1 MGNECDRCGS
11 RAKRLHG
18 VRRDGGR
25 PYSTLCTFCFEY
37 SPPGVPPG
45 VEGTIWKA
53 AARIANYL
61 EVKIDAVV
69 RVAIDDAL
77 EDRGD

>member
-1 MGNECDRCGS
+1 
-11 RAKRLHG
+11 
-18 VRRDGGR
+18 
-25 PYSTLCTFCFEY
+25 
-37 SPPGVPPG
+37 